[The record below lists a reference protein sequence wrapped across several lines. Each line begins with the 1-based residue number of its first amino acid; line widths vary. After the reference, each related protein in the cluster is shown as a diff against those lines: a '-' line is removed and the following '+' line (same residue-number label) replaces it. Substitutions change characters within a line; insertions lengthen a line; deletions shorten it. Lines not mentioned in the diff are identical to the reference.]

1 MANNGREF
9 KRERPF
15 GQDADR
21 QPGDTTESKYG
32 DHPILGNDKQ
42 PLGKE
47 LQRSPER
54 SAPDPM
60 TRPPAPPGV
69 SKVIPIQGP
78 AQPHNPDVDYQPPNP
93 MAVVPPANASVKLLG
108 TVVALLLF
116 AVVLWFLFHN
126 WMTPG
131 ARHPGEQKQ
140 GQELQQK
147 IP

>member
-15 GQDADR
+15 GNESEELPRNSA
-21 QPGDTTESKYG
+21 ESKYG

-42 PLGKE
+42 PLAKE

-54 SAPDPM
+54 SNPDPM
-60 TRPPAPPGV
+60 APPQTAPV
-69 SKVIPIQGP
+69 SNKVVPIRGSSP
-78 AQPHNPDVDYQPPNP
+78 NAPEVDYQPPNP
-93 MAVVPPANASVKLLG
+93 MTVVPPTNASVKLLG
-108 TVVALLLF
+108 AVVALVLF

-126 WMTPG
+126 WMSPGPRQPG
-131 ARHPGEQKQ
+131 AQKQ